1 MRRLWITFVALCAA
15 FCLVSPPARAAGAD
29 EYRIDVDIAN
39 QIATVYRQSDGSVAR
54 QMVCS
59 TGADGTTPRG
69 TFRLQKSRAADR
81 SEWYFIG
88 QYQCY
93 VKYPTRIQGS
103 ILFHSLPYADMDMDT
118 IDPQA
123 VSQLLLGEKA
133 SHGCV
138 RLRWQDAR
146 WIAEN
151 CPDGTETHIF
161 TGARDGRALRQLLL
175 KGSYSAEDG
184 ADYEGFT
191 EPLRDAESDALSRG
205 DAGEDVQALQNKL
218 GLLGYFE
225 GRLTGEYDTAT
236 AVAVMRW
243 QIAQGLCPTGFITP
257 AQVGRI
263 MAE

>member
-1 MRRLWITFVALCAA
+1 MDRR
-15 FCLVSPPARAAGAD
+15 
-29 EYRIDVDIAN
+29 
-39 QIATVYRQSDGSVAR
+39 
-54 QMVCS
+54 
-59 TGADGTTPRG
+59 
-69 TFRLQKSRAADR
+69 
-81 SEWYFIG
+81 
-88 QYQCY
+88 
-93 VKYPTRIQGS
+93 
-103 ILFHSLPYADMDMDT
+103 
-118 IDPQA
+118 
-123 VSQLLLGEKA
+123 
-133 SHGCV
+133 
-138 RLRWQDAR
+138 
-146 WIAEN
+146 
-151 CPDGTETHIF
+151 
-161 TGARDGRALRQLLL
+161 RDGRALRQLLL

-205 DAGEDVQALQNKL
+205 DAGEEVQALQNKL